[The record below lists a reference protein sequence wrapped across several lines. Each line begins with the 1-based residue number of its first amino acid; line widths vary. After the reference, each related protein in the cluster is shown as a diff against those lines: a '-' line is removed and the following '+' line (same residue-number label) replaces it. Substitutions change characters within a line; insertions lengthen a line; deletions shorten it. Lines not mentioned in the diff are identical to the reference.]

1 VYPEFEKENGIE
13 GTVYVK
19 FIVTEEGKVVNPEV
33 VRGVNG
39 APNFNK
45 EVLRIINKMP
55 NWIPGENNGK
65 KVKVYFTM
73 PFKFRLN

>member
-1 VYPEFEKENGIE
+1 
-13 GTVYVK
+13 VK
-19 FIVTEEGKVVNPEV
+19 FTVTEEGKVINPAV

-39 APNFNK
+39 APNFNT

-55 NWIPGENNGK
+55 NWIPGENKGK

-73 PFKFRLN
+73 PFKFRLD